1 MSRTTV
7 VDDRDLINLEA
18 PSHTSEVLA
27 RDGHHELSEVY
38 GKRIRAAIATINVLE
53 LAARAAR
60 AAASGTDSWDTWK
73 IGQYLADQLLA
84 LGWTPPDEIPTRVE
98 D

>member
-1 MSRTTV
+1 MSTTVV
-7 VDDRDLINLEA
+7 VDDRDLVNLKSLSYA
-18 PSHTSEVLA
+18 MTQLGA
-27 RDGHHELSEVY
+27 DGHLELSEAY
-38 GKRIRAAIATINVLE
+38 EKRVRAANATIGVLE

-60 AAASGTDSWDTWK
+60 NATSGTDSWDTWK